1 MMTRKPVINCLV
13 IFSLFNQVVH
23 SRSKEKWSSNF
34 VKVKHKGQRRI
45 DEKPKVSRSQYINKN
60 IFSSVN
66 DILNSYDDTF
76 VLSAIYEDILSPV
89 IDEAIVRKNVKN
101 PQYYPN
107 EISVSKKPQIS
118 SFITRPESFETVIR
132 KKKPEPFWEEN
143 LQVQNQPINQEG
155 ILSERNIYGPVP
167 LRDTRLGRR
176 MEKGIERL
184 KSSIPK
190 WQSALQLVGTAI
202 LALILPSAFVQF
214 G

>member
-13 IFSLFNQVVH
+13 IFSLFNQDVL
-23 SRSKEKWSSNF
+23 SRRKEKWSSNF
-34 VKVKHKGQRRI
+34 IKVKHKGQRRI
-45 DEKPKVSRSQYINKN
+45 DEEPKVSRSQYINKN

-66 DILNSYDDTF
+66 DILNRYDDTF

-89 IDEAIVRKNVKN
+89 IDEAVIRKSEQN

-107 EISVSKKPQIS
+107 LESEKPHIS
-118 SFITRPESFETVIR
+118 SFITRPESFGTFIMD
-132 KKKPEPFWEEN
+132 KKPKPFYDGN
-143 LQVQNQPINQEG
+143 LPVQNKPKIQEVV
-155 ILSERNIYGPVP
+155 LSERNTYGSLP

-176 MEKGIERL
+176 MKKGIDRL